1 MDKQVYTMTPIITCF
16 PCRANPHTP
25 KSHRQFVHRRC
36 DVGVIWMA
44 PALNVHY
51 MHAFGSIDR
60 LIGFGST
67 VDAVVLLECA
77 WPYYSGY

>member
-1 MDKQVYTMTPIITCF
+1 
-16 PCRANPHTP
+16 
-25 KSHRQFVHRRC
+25 
-36 DVGVIWMA
+36 
-44 PALNVHY
+44 VHY